1 MSNAYENFLCHG
13 CKRYLISGWGRPNV
27 EFRCVLH
34 DGPAKYLCAKCD
46 PKGCA
51 ECGFYNC
58 DCKCTECDGVI
69 VEIWSGGK
77 KCYYQCKRCKKHY
90 KNEYWLE
97 ASQ

>member
-13 CKRYLISGWGRPNV
+13 CKRYLISVWGRPNV
-27 EFRCVLH
+27 EFRCGLH

-58 DCKCTECDGVI
+58 NCKCTTCDGVI
-69 VEIWSGGK
+69 IELKSGD
-77 KCYYQCKRCKKHY
+77 YQCKRCKKHY

-97 ASQ
+97 GSR